1 MIAGTFS
8 CKSLKNWNLEISYS
22 VKAYVTED
30 SDLMDT
36 DTIIVSQPAPAIT
49 SSHSQQPK
57 ACNTFEFKEFL
68 GLRDAQIVLEC
79 WYVAGH
85 NIHNMYLFWYCCNI

>member
-22 VKAYVTED
+22 VKAYVIED

-36 DTIIVSQPAPAIT
+36 DTIIVSQPTPAIT

-57 ACNTFEFKEFL
+57 ASNTFLVQRVSGAE
-68 GLRDAQIVLEC
+68 GCSDSYRVLVRC
-79 WYVAGH
+79 RS
-85 NIHNMYLFWYCCNI
+85 